1 MLVARCLV
9 DPFNDRI
16 PVRVANL
23 EHFPLKLKTNLMLG
37 EMHPVEDFCYM
48 DNTDVE
54 AEVCSNNNY
63 GLLKRVCSED
73 IAPITEVHMDQV
85 VPEIPEHWKSISVAK
100 VDNVH
105 VSGNITSV
113 GSDSVENMAKLSK
126 LPDYLIDLYSRSCTN
141 LKDESLQENLA
152 EVLVKHQQAFGKNKH
167 DLGTCSF
174 VKHRINTKDAT
185 PVRQPL
191 RRTPKAF
198 EGEEEKYLNDQLK
211 AGVIT
216 PSKSSWASPVVL
228 VRKKDQTVRW
238 CIDYRKMNEL
248 TVKDAYPLPRID
260 MCLDCL
266 SSASIFSVMDL
277 QSGYW
282 QLEIAESDRD
292 KTAFISN
299 HGLYEYVKMPF
310 GLCNAPSTFQ
320 RCIELILRGLQWKT
334 LLIYIDDIVIYSS
347 NMEDHIRA
355 LDEVLVRLSK
365 AGLKLKPSKCDFFKN
380 EVLYLGHVISDKGV
394 KPNPSAI
401 DSVKFGKNQSL

>member
-1 MLVARCLV
+1 
-9 DPFNDRI
+9 
-16 PVRVANL
+16 
-23 EHFPLKLKTNLMLG
+23 
-37 EMHPVEDFCYM
+37 
-48 DNTDVE
+48 
-54 AEVCSNNNY
+54 
-63 GLLKRVCSED
+63 
-73 IAPITEVHMDQV
+73 MDQV
-85 VPEIPEHWKSISVAK
+85 APEIPEHWKSISVAK

-105 VSGNITSV
+105 VSGNVTSV

-126 LPDYLIDLYSRSCTN
+126 LPDYLIDLYNRSCTN

-167 DLGTCSF
+167 DLGTCPF
-174 VKHRINTKDAT
+174 VKYRINTKDAT

-191 RRTPKAF
+191 RRTPKTF

-238 CIDYRKMNEL
+238 CIDYRKMNAL

-266 SSASIFSVMDL
+266 SSASIFSAMDL

-310 GLCNAPSTFQ
+310 GLCNALSTFQ

-355 LDEVLVRLSK
+355 LDEVLGCLSK

-380 EVLYLGHVISDKGV
+380 EVLYLGHVISDKWV
-394 KPNPSAI
+394 KLNPSAI
-401 DSVKFGKNQSL
+401 DSVKNW